1 MENSQA
7 LEEENKNDTPPPAV
21 AEDNTSVYPP
31 KFQKKEKPSA
41 VWLKSLTSLALYL
54 LLGYYVFQ
62 SFQLLLLITLIVL
75 IHEMGHFIAMKC
87 FRYKDLGIFFIPL
100 LGAYVS
106 GTKRDVSQKESAII
120 LLAGPLPGI
129 IIGILFYLFYT
140 HNPFASING
149 ISYYTVAI
157 FFLFLN
163 IINLLPIYP
172 LDGGQLLNRVFLD
185 EETWISKIF
194 VWLSIAAMAWFAI
207 SKGIYPLLIFPFM
220 MVMRMFGDSRLDT
233 VEEEIEAAG
242 ISLDT
247 SYDDLPDED
256 YWKIRNILI
265 THHVAFKD
273 VSPSP
278 PYAYHAKEE
287 RIMSLIQS
295 MLHRH
300 LIHDVSLAGK
310 LFILLL
316 CIAAIASPWLLN
328 MDLSFFARFGF

>member
-1 MENSQA
+1 MENSRE
-7 LEEENKNDTPPPAV
+7 LEEENKNDVPFV
-21 AEDNTSVYPP
+21 ATDENAGTYPP
-31 KFQKKEKPSA
+31 KFQKKENRA
-41 VWLKSLTSLALYL
+41 NVWLKSATSLALYL
-54 LLGYYVFQ
+54 ILGYYVFQ
-62 SFQLLLLITLIVL
+62 SFQLLLLITLIVV

-129 IIGILFYLFYT
+129 IIGIVFYLLYNN
-140 HNPFASING
+140 NPFASING

-185 EETWISKIF
+185 EETWVSKIF

-207 SKGIYPLLIFPFM
+207 SKGIYPLLIFPLM
-220 MVMRMFGDSRLDT
+220 MVMRMFGDTKLDT

-247 SYDDLPDED
+247 SYEDLPDED

-265 THHVAFKD
+265 THHPSFKD
-273 VSPSP
+273 VPLTP
-278 PYAYHAKEE
+278 PFTYHPKEE
-287 RIMSLIQS
+287 RIMSTIQS

-300 LIHDVSLAGK
+300 LIHDVSIAGK
-310 LFILLL
+310 ILILLVCL
-316 CIAAIASPWLLN
+316 AAISSPWLLN